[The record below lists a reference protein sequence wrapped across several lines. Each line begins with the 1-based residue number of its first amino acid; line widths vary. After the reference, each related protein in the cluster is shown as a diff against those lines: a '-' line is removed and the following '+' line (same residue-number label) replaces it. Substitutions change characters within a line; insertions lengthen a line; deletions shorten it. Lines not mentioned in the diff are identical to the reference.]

1 MFRLR
6 FDYLQ
11 GFLFFKTPIYLVLV
25 WMIARITGVAG
36 VRLVKPLIYLA
47 GVRLLHSLI
56 YLAGVQLSNP
66 LVYCTGRPLGSPAR
80 WGSTLKSL
88 GILHAEWL

>member
-11 GFLFFKTPIYLVLV
+11 DFCIFKPRYTGSRL

-36 VRLVKPLIYLA
+36 VQTLK
-47 GVRLLHSLI
+47 SLDI
-56 YLAGVQLSNP
+56 
-66 LVYCTGRPLGSPAR
+66 LG
-80 WGSTLKSL
+80 WGSTLTLPDMLVDVPLAHAAVL
-88 GILHAEWL
+88 GFNSYTP

>member
-1 MFRLR
+1 MFWLR

-36 VRLVKPLIYLA
+36 VR
-47 GVRLLHSLI
+47 SD
-56 YLAGVQLSNP
+56 NP
-66 LVYCTGRPLGSPAR
+66 
-80 WGSTLKSL
+80 
-88 GILHAEWL
+88 

>member
-1 MFRLR
+1 MFRLK

-36 VRLVKPLIYLA
+36 IQTLK
-47 GVRLLHSLI
+47 SLDI
-56 YLAGVQLSNP
+56 
-66 LVYCTGRPLGSPAR
+66 LG
-80 WGSTLKSL
+80 WGSTLTLPDIL
-88 GILHAEWL
+88 GKVIPIL